1 MPAIQKEASK
11 KNETARKYADDQ
23 SNKHPR
29 IQNISDA
36 NILYM
41 QRKSYLYKSEHCSK
55 IQTPCYGPRNS
66 SVMHKKVTNR
76 RPAAPMMIWTH
87 LQFVKV
93 VREGN
98 DVSFAGPAEISWAY
112 LSPHKVK
119 TSQGTIQAI
128 PVRLE
133 TVKGMGRPQML
144 ELSFLRDKIGNQ

>member
-1 MPAIQKEASK
+1 
-11 KNETARKYADDQ
+11 
-23 SNKHPR
+23 
-29 IQNISDA
+29 
-36 NILYM
+36 
-41 QRKSYLYKSEHCSK
+41 
-55 IQTPCYGPRNS
+55 
-66 SVMHKKVTNR
+66 
-76 RPAAPMMIWTH
+76 MMIWTH

-144 ELSFLRDKIGNQ
+144 QLTFLRDKIGNQ